1 MTMPKGFKP
10 KDTKKSKIEDSK
22 SRKEDNN
29 NINTDSNQIKVAR
42 ATADDFINKQEDKI
56 VADNVPPKEEVTV
69 DDVSIDEGTAT
80 ITTVTTTPT
89 PEGEVLSETELKVPL
104 QEKEKEVLSETEL
117 KVMSPPP
124 HGPQSSSSSSLGKE
138 DESPSSMSSKL
149 TQNDLDNKK
158 EQRGDTMQ
166 YITGKEQRREKEEV
180 STATTT
186 TSYNTAQAQQEQQH
200 SVNRA
205 LDETKNNIRRA
216 TDEARKDIPRY
227 TQAANEYQ
235 EQTIQ
240 TAREIADNFLESQ
253 KEIINSLQSAW
264 LPQID
269 AANRAFVSS
278 WMSPT
283 STIEQYSRMV
293 RSFADNII
301 IATRLVNNTIF
312 ASMEAF
318 NTSML
323 QAKDNTKDISRI
335 GVNISRS
342 FGQTLNSANN
352 TNRGDPTQ
360 IPKEDVPG
368 EVEKIISQ
376 QGGIEGQRKEVNVES
391 YSKTASLGQILKD
404 LNFPANKAK
413 IVEFVEVRNPHAD
426 IVSSLQKI
434 QDREYQNVSEVAKA
448 AGLVY

>member
-10 KDTKKSKIEDSK
+10 KDTKKSKTEDSK

-89 PEGEVLSETELKVPL
+89 PEGEVLSETELNVPL

-216 TDEARKDIPRY
+216 T
-227 TQAANEYQ
+227 
-235 EQTIQ
+235 
-240 TAREIADNFLESQ
+240 
-253 KEIINSLQSAW
+253 
-264 LPQID
+264 
-269 AANRAFVSS
+269 
-278 WMSPT
+278 
-283 STIEQYSRMV
+283 
-293 RSFADNII
+293 
-301 IATRLVNNTIF
+301 
-312 ASMEAF
+312 
-318 NTSML
+318 
-323 QAKDNTKDISRI
+323 
-335 GVNISRS
+335 
-342 FGQTLNSANN
+342 
-352 TNRGDPTQ
+352 
-360 IPKEDVPG
+360 
-368 EVEKIISQ
+368 
-376 QGGIEGQRKEVNVES
+376 
-391 YSKTASLGQILKD
+391 
-404 LNFPANKAK
+404 
-413 IVEFVEVRNPHAD
+413 
-426 IVSSLQKI
+426 
-434 QDREYQNVSEVAKA
+434 
-448 AGLVY
+448 